1 MKKNIFRLSIL
12 LGALALII
20 GGTVAYFVDTE
31 KSQDNSAG
39 AGTFD
44 ISDEGTWTKSYS
56 FSGIYPGKDP
66 EQINFSL
73 KNKGSLPMRVWMII
87 KNVNNEENGILD
99 AEQDWYTD
107 NNEVKNDVD
116 SAMVYSLKVDG
127 NLALEQEAGIT
138 VSEIKDYYL
147 NLVKTDQPFG
157 ENNGDGILRPGHTIS
172 INQAFYLP
180 PETENWA
187 QSDIMNI
194 EIEILAQQVN
204 AQEPIKQLSYIQD
217 KYASGYETN
226 GTVGVLK
233 YKSSAEKF
241 DYDFIGRRLILST
254 DYNLVY
260 YPDPWASP
268 KSVLVLS
275 DVTTADGNGK
285 INIVGQSVD
294 TGNLPTSSDTNSPHG
309 AKIWLVTSDKL
320 TSGERDAG
328 DKSELTWSSTGN
340 WLFDN
345 WPGLIRYEKS
355 TDGASASTQTVAL
368 TSLGAD
374 PQFGP
379 TKDYNTAN
387 VSFSYN
393 TPALDK
399 LSGTLTATG
408 LKPNMTYQVKFIGKP
423 TCQYSSGDDSASEGI
438 GYKGR
443 WTVLGTSCTGSD
455 CNRTDAQYES
465 NKTSATPECIAG
477 YLVWGYVTADSTGA
491 VTKTIE
497 TDSSYHVLWCGGGT
511 CGAANNSKLSIQSP
525 YPTCA
530 AGDVNGQ
537 IERSSCGGLSL
548 DEREYDLKMVLNE
561 ESFHQSTYGVWT
573 DVMSADI
580 NFEIE

>member
-172 INQAFYLP
+172 IEQKFYLP
-180 PETENWA
+180 LETENWA

-204 AQEPIKQLSYIQD
+204 AQEPIKQLSYMQNKNSSWVLLDDSI
-217 KYASGYETN
+217 AA
-226 GTVGVLK
+226 VLK
-233 YKSSAEKF
+233 YDSMAEDFNYNFTANGLTPSAGYSLIYYA
-241 DYDFIGRRLILST
+241 DPSPGNHPGALIGT
-254 DYNLVY
+254 G
-260 YPDPWASP
+260 
-268 KSVLVLS
+268 
-275 DVTTADGNGK
+275 TADGDGILSISSSK
-285 INIVGQSVD
+285 DLGM
-294 TGNLPTSSDTNSPHG
+294 NLPYSDDANYPYG
-309 AKIWLVTSDKL
+309 AKIWLVRSGQYNSSSNSVTSWDH
-320 TSGERDAG
+320 SD
-328 DKSELTWSSTGN
+328 WF
-340 WLFDN
+340 FDN